1 MMEISGK
8 KISVIGAVKSGIG
21 AAKLIR
27 KLGGVPFISDS
38 GAEGKLKDSISV
50 LKGLGFDFE
59 TGKHTGRV
67 YDCELMIVS
76 PGVPSN
82 AEVLIK
88 AREKNIK
95 LISEIELAAAFCKGN
110 ILAITG
116 SNGKTTTTSLC
127 NYVLN
132 AAGLKCYAAGNIG
145 VAFSE
150 IALDVN
156 EDEFV
161 SLEVSSFQLDHIDKF
176 KPKVSVVLN
185 ITPDH
190 LNRYD
195 YKFENYISSKLRVYM
210 NQDKDDFVILNNDDK
225 TLMDSAVKLSHGGRG
240 FGSQAFYFSLLTPQL
255 NGCFVS
261 GDQIIFNKGGETL
274 FSCNVKDVNLKGD
287 HNLDN
292 SMAVI
297 SIAKLFDADNGKIIE
312 ALRSFQAIE
321 HRLEPVREIEG
332 VKYIN
337 DSKATNVDSVWYAL
351 KSFDEPIILIL
362 GGLDKGNDYNQI
374 KDLVK
379 NRVIK
384 IFAIGS
390 SADKV
395 YEFFNS
401 MVKVEIKQ
409 SLEEVV
415 LTASKEAKS
424 GNVVLLSP
432 ACASFDMFNS
442 YEHRGRVFKEA
453 VNRL

>member
-8 KISVIGAVKSGIG
+8 KISILGAVKSGIG

-27 KLGGVPFISDS
+27 KLGGFPFVSDS
-38 GAEGKLKDSISV
+38 GSEEKLKDSISELTE
-50 LKGLGFDFE
+50 LKIDFE
-59 TGKHTGRV
+59 IGKHSDRV
-67 YDCELMIVS
+67 FDTELMIVS

-82 AEVLIK
+82 AEVLVK

-110 ILAITG
+110 IIAITG
-116 SNGKTTTTSLC
+116 SNGKTTTTTLC
-127 NYVLN
+127 DYVFKSC
-132 AAGLKCYAAGNIG
+132 GLKSYAAGNIG

-150 IALDVN
+150 IALDVK

-161 SLEVSSFQLDHIDKF
+161 SLEVSSFQLDLIDKF

-195 YKFENYISSKLRVYM
+195 YKFENYISSKLRVYK
-210 NQDKDDFVILNNDDK
+210 NQDKDDFVILNHDDK
-225 TLMDSAVKLSHGGRG
+225 TLMDSSVKLSADQKG
-240 FGSQAFYFSLLTPQL
+240 FASSAFYFSLKDTQS

-261 GDQIIFNKGGETL
+261 GDKVIFNKDGNTL
-274 FSCNVKDVNLKGD
+274 FTCDVKDVNLKGE
-287 HNLDN
+287 HNLAN
-292 SMAVI
+292 AMAVI
-297 SIAKLFDADNGKIIE
+297 SIAKLFNADNDKIIE

-321 HRLEPVREIEG
+321 HRLELVREIEG

-351 KSFDEPIILIL
+351 RSFDEPIFLIL

-374 KDLVK
+374 KDLVVE
-379 NRVIK
+379 RVSK

-390 SADKV
+390 SAEKV
-395 YEFFNS
+395 FNFFHS

-409 SLEEVV
+409 TLEDAVI
-415 LTASKEAKS
+415 AANKEARQ
-424 GNVVLLSP
+424 NEVVLLSP

-442 YEHRGRVFKEA
+442 YEHRGRVFKDA